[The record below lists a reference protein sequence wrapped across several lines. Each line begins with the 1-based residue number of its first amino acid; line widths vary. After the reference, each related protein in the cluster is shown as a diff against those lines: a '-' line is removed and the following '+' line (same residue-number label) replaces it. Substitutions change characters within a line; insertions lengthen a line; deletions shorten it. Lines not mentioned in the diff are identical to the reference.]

1 MDVVRVRLGS
11 VVEWAVAALFLVASV
26 GVASLAMRELR
37 ATAAVASP
45 APPFA
50 VAAPAGLSD
59 RAVSVQ
65 HLLLSGGKDVRVGST
80 LDAVVTSLG
89 RAAETGVERADVGP
103 LGERV
108 TRFYDYRGTRFAL
121 VFEPVDGQPR
131 VTAIYIQ

>member
-1 MDVVRVRLGS
+1 MEAARVRLGS
-11 VVEWAVAALFLVASV
+11 VVEWAVAALFLLASV

-37 ATAAVASP
+37 ATASVSAP
-45 APPFA
+45 APAFL
-50 VAAPAGLSD
+50 VSAPAGLTD

-65 HLLLSGGKDVRVGST
+65 HLLLSAGKEVRVGST
-80 LDAVVTSLG
+80 LTDVVTTLG
-89 RAAETGVERADVGP
+89 RAAETGVERSDIGP

-108 TRFYDYRGTRFAL
+108 TRFYDYGGTRFAL